1 MIEATNLPKNTEL
14 EKNILG
20 SLLIDKNALPLVI
33 GLLNEDVFYDLKH
46 KKIFSTIKSMFD
58 KHIAIDITTIAQ
70 KLQGDKAMD
79 EVGGVYYLSKL
90 TDNIVHTNHLNTH
103 IEMVVELYK
112 KRQAYLTLIQKSSEF
127 LHPDTESLDSI
138 SSLISKLLGLQEFGN
153 IYEQTIDQIVMQ
165 VITKRDMANKGELL
179 GFDTGFFELNSTIG
193 GWCAPDMVVVAAR
206 PGAGKCLGYGT
217 KVIMFDGTTK
227 QVQDLEVGDYL
238 MGVDSKPR
246 RIMSLARGKENMYWV
261 RQNNGFDYRVNES
274 HILSLKRSRKG
285 INIFNGDVLNISV
298 KEYLGKSN
306 KFKTNY
312 KGYKNG
318 FELQENYNFSRLY
331 PYMLGLWLGDGAS
344 SKPGICAIEPEIVDY
359 IYHYANKFK
368 LGIRVEAKNEGSVSY
383 FYNKGFNTS
392 NVFLDELKRYN
403 LINNKHIPNDYLL
416 NSKRFRLELLAGL
429 LDTDGYLSP
438 DRGYYEITQKN
449 INLGHQIVYLART
462 LGFKVNERSRIAKSQ
477 NGTECEVLR
486 ISISGDIHKI
496 PCKVRHK
503 IPYQTKPNKNHLCT
517 GITVEFDKFDDYYGF
532 TLDQDGLF
540 LLEDTTVTHNTAF
553 MLSSVYHLA
562 IVKSV
567 STAIF
572 SLEMSSE
579 QLVERLESI
588 SSQVPLKRL
597 RMNILNDYE
606 KEVVMKAD
614 DQIIQAPIY
623 IDDTGGVNI
632 SQLRAKATILKQKY
646 GIKVIFIDY
655 LQLMSGQGK
664 SNQNRE
670 QEVSTISRN
679 IKALAKELGVPIIA
693 LSQLSRRV
701 EERADKIPQL
711 SDLRESGSI
720 EQDADIVVMLM
731 RPEYYEMQESVEI
744 KGKEYHPNGLVICK
758 VEKNRHGITTNIP
771 LRFIGETITI
781 QNHND

>member
-58 KHIAIDITTIAQ
+58 KHISIDITTIAQ

-79 EVGGVYYLSKL
+79 EVGGAYYLTKL

-179 GFDTGFFELNSTIG
+179 GFDTGFTELNSTIG

-206 PGAGKCLGYGT
+206 PGAGK
-217 KVIMFDGTTK
+217 
-227 QVQDLEVGDYL
+227 
-238 MGVDSKPR
+238 
-246 RIMSLARGKENMYWV
+246 
-261 RQNNGFDYRVNES
+261 
-274 HILSLKRSRKG
+274 
-285 INIFNGDVLNISV
+285 
-298 KEYLGKSN
+298 
-306 KFKTNY
+306 
-312 KGYKNG
+312 
-318 FELQENYNFSRLY
+318 
-331 PYMLGLWLGDGAS
+331 
-344 SKPGICAIEPEIVDY
+344 
-359 IYHYANKFK
+359 
-368 LGIRVEAKNEGSVSY
+368 
-383 FYNKGFNTS
+383 
-392 NVFLDELKRYN
+392 
-403 LINNKHIPNDYLL
+403 
-416 NSKRFRLELLAGL
+416 
-429 LDTDGYLSP
+429 
-438 DRGYYEITQKN
+438 
-449 INLGHQIVYLART
+449 
-462 LGFKVNERSRIAKSQ
+462 
-477 NGTECEVLR
+477 
-486 ISISGDIHKI
+486 
-496 PCKVRHK
+496 
-503 IPYQTKPNKNHLCT
+503 
-517 GITVEFDKFDDYYGF
+517 
-532 TLDQDGLF
+532 
-540 LLEDTTVTHNTAF
+540 TAF

-623 IDDTGGVNI
+623 IDDTGGLNI

-720 EQDADIVVMLM
+720 EQDSDIVIMLM
-731 RPEYYEMQESVEI
+731 RPDYYEMKETIEI
-744 KGKEYHPNGLVICK
+744 RGKEYHPEGLVIAK
-758 VEKNRHGITTNIP
+758 VEKNRHGQCVNIP

-781 QNHND
+781 QNHNE

>member
-79 EVGGVYYLSKL
+79 EVGGAYYLSKL

-179 GFDTGFFELNSTIG
+179 GFDTGFTELNSTIG

-206 PGAGKCLGYGT
+206 PGAGK
-217 KVIMFDGTTK
+217 
-227 QVQDLEVGDYL
+227 
-238 MGVDSKPR
+238 
-246 RIMSLARGKENMYWV
+246 
-261 RQNNGFDYRVNES
+261 
-274 HILSLKRSRKG
+274 
-285 INIFNGDVLNISV
+285 
-298 KEYLGKSN
+298 
-306 KFKTNY
+306 
-312 KGYKNG
+312 
-318 FELQENYNFSRLY
+318 
-331 PYMLGLWLGDGAS
+331 
-344 SKPGICAIEPEIVDY
+344 
-359 IYHYANKFK
+359 
-368 LGIRVEAKNEGSVSY
+368 
-383 FYNKGFNTS
+383 
-392 NVFLDELKRYN
+392 
-403 LINNKHIPNDYLL
+403 
-416 NSKRFRLELLAGL
+416 
-429 LDTDGYLSP
+429 
-438 DRGYYEITQKN
+438 
-449 INLGHQIVYLART
+449 
-462 LGFKVNERSRIAKSQ
+462 
-477 NGTECEVLR
+477 
-486 ISISGDIHKI
+486 
-496 PCKVRHK
+496 
-503 IPYQTKPNKNHLCT
+503 
-517 GITVEFDKFDDYYGF
+517 
-532 TLDQDGLF
+532 
-540 LLEDTTVTHNTAF
+540 TAF

-623 IDDTGGVNI
+623 IDDTGGLNI

-720 EQDADIVVMLM
+720 EQDSDIVIMLM
-731 RPEYYEMQESVEI
+731 RPDYYEMKETVEI
-744 KGKEYHPNGLVICK
+744 RGKEYHPEGLVIAK
-758 VEKNRHGITTNIP
+758 VEKNRHGQCVNLP

-781 QNHND
+781 QNNNE

>member
-79 EVGGVYYLSKL
+79 EVGGAYYLSKL

-179 GFDTGFFELNSTIG
+179 GFDTGFTELNSTIG

-206 PGAGKCLGYGT
+206 PGAGK
-217 KVIMFDGTTK
+217 
-227 QVQDLEVGDYL
+227 
-238 MGVDSKPR
+238 
-246 RIMSLARGKENMYWV
+246 
-261 RQNNGFDYRVNES
+261 
-274 HILSLKRSRKG
+274 
-285 INIFNGDVLNISV
+285 
-298 KEYLGKSN
+298 
-306 KFKTNY
+306 
-312 KGYKNG
+312 
-318 FELQENYNFSRLY
+318 
-331 PYMLGLWLGDGAS
+331 
-344 SKPGICAIEPEIVDY
+344 
-359 IYHYANKFK
+359 
-368 LGIRVEAKNEGSVSY
+368 
-383 FYNKGFNTS
+383 
-392 NVFLDELKRYN
+392 
-403 LINNKHIPNDYLL
+403 
-416 NSKRFRLELLAGL
+416 
-429 LDTDGYLSP
+429 
-438 DRGYYEITQKN
+438 
-449 INLGHQIVYLART
+449 
-462 LGFKVNERSRIAKSQ
+462 
-477 NGTECEVLR
+477 
-486 ISISGDIHKI
+486 
-496 PCKVRHK
+496 
-503 IPYQTKPNKNHLCT
+503 
-517 GITVEFDKFDDYYGF
+517 
-532 TLDQDGLF
+532 
-540 LLEDTTVTHNTAF
+540 TAF

-623 IDDTGGVNI
+623 IDDTGGLNI

-781 QNHND
+781 QNHNE

>member
-1 MIEATNLPKNTEL
+1 VIEATNLPKNTEL

-79 EVGGVYYLSKL
+79 EVGGAYYLTKL

-179 GFDTGFFELNSTIG
+179 GFDTGFTELNSTIG

-206 PGAGKCLGYGT
+206 PGAGK
-217 KVIMFDGTTK
+217 
-227 QVQDLEVGDYL
+227 
-238 MGVDSKPR
+238 
-246 RIMSLARGKENMYWV
+246 
-261 RQNNGFDYRVNES
+261 
-274 HILSLKRSRKG
+274 
-285 INIFNGDVLNISV
+285 
-298 KEYLGKSN
+298 
-306 KFKTNY
+306 
-312 KGYKNG
+312 
-318 FELQENYNFSRLY
+318 
-331 PYMLGLWLGDGAS
+331 
-344 SKPGICAIEPEIVDY
+344 
-359 IYHYANKFK
+359 
-368 LGIRVEAKNEGSVSY
+368 
-383 FYNKGFNTS
+383 
-392 NVFLDELKRYN
+392 
-403 LINNKHIPNDYLL
+403 
-416 NSKRFRLELLAGL
+416 
-429 LDTDGYLSP
+429 
-438 DRGYYEITQKN
+438 
-449 INLGHQIVYLART
+449 
-462 LGFKVNERSRIAKSQ
+462 
-477 NGTECEVLR
+477 
-486 ISISGDIHKI
+486 
-496 PCKVRHK
+496 
-503 IPYQTKPNKNHLCT
+503 
-517 GITVEFDKFDDYYGF
+517 
-532 TLDQDGLF
+532 
-540 LLEDTTVTHNTAF
+540 TAF

-623 IDDTGGVNI
+623 IDDTGGLNI

-758 VEKNRHGITTNIP
+758 VEKNRHGITRNIP

-781 QNHND
+781 QNHNQ

>member
-1 MIEATNLPKNTEL
+1 MIEATNLPKNLEL

-58 KHIAIDITTIAQ
+58 KHISIDITTIAQ

-79 EVGGVYYLSKL
+79 EVGGAYYLSKL

-127 LHPDTESLDSI
+127 LHPDTESLESI

-153 IYEQTIDQIVMQ
+153 IYEQTIDQIVMK

-179 GFDTGFFELNSTIG
+179 GFDTGFSELNSTIG

-206 PGAGKCLGYGT
+206 PGAGK
-217 KVIMFDGTTK
+217 
-227 QVQDLEVGDYL
+227 
-238 MGVDSKPR
+238 
-246 RIMSLARGKENMYWV
+246 
-261 RQNNGFDYRVNES
+261 
-274 HILSLKRSRKG
+274 
-285 INIFNGDVLNISV
+285 
-298 KEYLGKSN
+298 
-306 KFKTNY
+306 
-312 KGYKNG
+312 
-318 FELQENYNFSRLY
+318 
-331 PYMLGLWLGDGAS
+331 
-344 SKPGICAIEPEIVDY
+344 
-359 IYHYANKFK
+359 
-368 LGIRVEAKNEGSVSY
+368 
-383 FYNKGFNTS
+383 TS
-392 NVFLDELKRYN
+392 
-403 LINNKHIPNDYLL
+403 
-416 NSKRFRLELLAGL
+416 
-429 LDTDGYLSP
+429 
-438 DRGYYEITQKN
+438 
-449 INLGHQIVYLART
+449 
-462 LGFKVNERSRIAKSQ
+462 
-477 NGTECEVLR
+477 
-486 ISISGDIHKI
+486 
-496 PCKVRHK
+496 
-503 IPYQTKPNKNHLCT
+503 
-517 GITVEFDKFDDYYGF
+517 
-532 TLDQDGLF
+532 
-540 LLEDTTVTHNTAF
+540 F

-588 SSQVPLKRL
+588 TSQVPLKRL

-606 KEVVMKAD
+606 KDVVMKAD
-614 DQIIQAPIY
+614 DKIIQAPIY
-623 IDDTGGVNI
+623 IDDTGGLNI

-720 EQDADIVVMLM
+720 EQDSDIVIMLM
-731 RPEYYEMQESVEI
+731 RPDYYEMKETVEI
-744 KGKEYHPNGLVICK
+744 RGKEYHPEGLVIAK
-758 VEKNRHGITTNIP
+758 VEKNRHGNVCNIP

-781 QNHND
+781 QNHYE

>member
-1 MIEATNLPKNTEL
+1 MIEATNLPKNLEL

-58 KHIAIDITTIAQ
+58 KHISIDITTIAQ

-79 EVGGVYYLSKL
+79 EVGGAYYLTKL

-127 LHPDTESLDSI
+127 LHPDTESLESI

-165 VITKRDMANKGELL
+165 VITKRDKAIKGELL
-179 GFDTGFFELNSTIG
+179 GFDTGFSELNSTIG

-206 PGAGKCLGYGT
+206 PGAGK
-217 KVIMFDGTTK
+217 
-227 QVQDLEVGDYL
+227 
-238 MGVDSKPR
+238 
-246 RIMSLARGKENMYWV
+246 
-261 RQNNGFDYRVNES
+261 
-274 HILSLKRSRKG
+274 
-285 INIFNGDVLNISV
+285 
-298 KEYLGKSN
+298 
-306 KFKTNY
+306 
-312 KGYKNG
+312 
-318 FELQENYNFSRLY
+318 
-331 PYMLGLWLGDGAS
+331 
-344 SKPGICAIEPEIVDY
+344 
-359 IYHYANKFK
+359 
-368 LGIRVEAKNEGSVSY
+368 
-383 FYNKGFNTS
+383 
-392 NVFLDELKRYN
+392 
-403 LINNKHIPNDYLL
+403 
-416 NSKRFRLELLAGL
+416 
-429 LDTDGYLSP
+429 
-438 DRGYYEITQKN
+438 
-449 INLGHQIVYLART
+449 
-462 LGFKVNERSRIAKSQ
+462 
-477 NGTECEVLR
+477 
-486 ISISGDIHKI
+486 
-496 PCKVRHK
+496 
-503 IPYQTKPNKNHLCT
+503 
-517 GITVEFDKFDDYYGF
+517 
-532 TLDQDGLF
+532 
-540 LLEDTTVTHNTAF
+540 TAF
-553 MLSSVYHLA
+553 MLSSVYNLT
-562 IVKSV
+562 IKKRIP
-567 STAIF
+567 TAIF

-588 SSQVPLKRL
+588 TSQLPLKRL

-606 KEVVMKAD
+606 KKTVMEAD
-614 DQIIQAPIY
+614 DKIIQAPIY
-623 IDDTGGVNI
+623 IDDTGGLNI

-679 IKALAKELGVPIIA
+679 IKALAKELEVPIIA

-720 EQDADIVVMLM
+720 EQDSDIVIMLM
-731 RPEYYEMQESVEI
+731 RPDYYEMKETVEI
-744 KGKEYHPNGLVICK
+744 RGKEYHPEGLVIAK
-758 VEKNRHGITTNIP
+758 VEKNRHGSTVNVP

-781 QNHND
+781 QNHNE

>member
-1 MIEATNLPKNTEL
+1 MIEATNLPKNLEL

-58 KHIAIDITTIAQ
+58 KHISIDITTIAQ

-79 EVGGVYYLSKL
+79 EVGGAYYLTKL

-112 KRQAYLTLIQKSSEF
+112 KRQAYLILIQKSSEF

-179 GFDTGFFELNSTIG
+179 GFDTGFTELNSTIG

-206 PGAGKCLGYGT
+206 PGAGK
-217 KVIMFDGTTK
+217 
-227 QVQDLEVGDYL
+227 
-238 MGVDSKPR
+238 
-246 RIMSLARGKENMYWV
+246 
-261 RQNNGFDYRVNES
+261 
-274 HILSLKRSRKG
+274 
-285 INIFNGDVLNISV
+285 
-298 KEYLGKSN
+298 
-306 KFKTNY
+306 
-312 KGYKNG
+312 
-318 FELQENYNFSRLY
+318 
-331 PYMLGLWLGDGAS
+331 
-344 SKPGICAIEPEIVDY
+344 
-359 IYHYANKFK
+359 
-368 LGIRVEAKNEGSVSY
+368 
-383 FYNKGFNTS
+383 
-392 NVFLDELKRYN
+392 
-403 LINNKHIPNDYLL
+403 
-416 NSKRFRLELLAGL
+416 
-429 LDTDGYLSP
+429 
-438 DRGYYEITQKN
+438 
-449 INLGHQIVYLART
+449 
-462 LGFKVNERSRIAKSQ
+462 
-477 NGTECEVLR
+477 
-486 ISISGDIHKI
+486 
-496 PCKVRHK
+496 
-503 IPYQTKPNKNHLCT
+503 
-517 GITVEFDKFDDYYGF
+517 
-532 TLDQDGLF
+532 
-540 LLEDTTVTHNTAF
+540 TAF

-588 SSQVPLKRL
+588 TSQVPLKRL

-623 IDDTGGVNI
+623 IDDTGGLNI

-720 EQDADIVVMLM
+720 EQDSDIVIMLM
-731 RPEYYEMQESVEI
+731 RPDYYEMKETVEI
-744 KGKEYHPNGLVICK
+744 RGKEYHPEGLVIAK
-758 VEKNRHGITTNIP
+758 VEKNRHGSTVNVP

-781 QNHND
+781 QNHNE